1 MVEEK
6 GLAPESADKIGGFV
20 NGNAGGA
27 KELWAKLTEE
37 KKFGDHPV
45 SSHTHPSLWRCS
57 LPSFLQ
63 LQPLTDRVPE
73 TPGLL
78 VASLLGLIV

>member
-6 GLAPESADKIGGFV
+6 GLAPDSADKIGGFV

-45 SSHTHPSLWRCS
+45 S
-57 LPSFLQ
+57 Q
-63 LQPLTDRVPE
+63 L
-73 TPGLL
+73 
-78 VASLLGLIV
+78 AWLGLILSHHGSCFMLTR

>member
-37 KKFGDHPV
+37 NKFGDHPV
-45 SSHTHPSLWRCS
+45 SS
-57 LPSFLQ
+57 LP
-63 LQPLTDRVPE
+63 PLFVT
-73 TPGLL
+73 
-78 VASLLGLIV
+78 S

>member
-6 GLAPESADKIGGFV
+6 GLAPDSADKIGGFV

-45 SSHTHPSLWRCS
+45 R
-57 LPSFLQ
+57 Q
-63 LQPLTDRVPE
+63 LQTIACLNWFD
-73 TPGLL
+73 LM
-78 VASLLGLIV
+78 S

>member
-20 NGNAGGA
+20 KDNAGDA
-27 KELWAKLTEE
+27 KELWAKLTAE

-45 SSHTHPSLWRCS
+45 S
-57 LPSFLQ
+57 
-63 LQPLTDRVPE
+63 
-73 TPGLL
+73 
-78 VASLLGLIV
+78 